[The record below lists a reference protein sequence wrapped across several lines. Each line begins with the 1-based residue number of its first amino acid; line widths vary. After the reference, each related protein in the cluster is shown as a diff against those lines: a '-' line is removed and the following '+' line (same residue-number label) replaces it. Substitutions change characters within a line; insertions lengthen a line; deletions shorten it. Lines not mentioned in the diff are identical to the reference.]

1 MDPERARLYPFLPG
15 VGAGLPVARTEGS
28 FLVLP
33 DGRRILDAAGGAVVA
48 SIGHGRKE
56 VAEVA
61 ARVLAEMSYVV
72 PPFVTEHRVRLV
84 ERLRE
89 HWLPLGISRCVFA
102 SGGSEAIDLSL
113 RVARQHFVSK
123 GEPAR
128 WKVIGRELSYHGTTL
143 SGLDV
148 GGHVKRRKGM
158 EPWLHELPKAP
169 ACYPLR
175 CGMCRG
181 AGRCT
186 LACADALEDAIR
198 RAGPETVAAFVFE
211 PVGGSTAGALT
222 APPEYTARVGEI
234 CRRHGILTIADE
246 VMSGFGRTGARFA
259 VDHDGFVPDLLVG
272 GKGLAAGYAPIVGV
286 FAREEIAAPIAA
298 RGDEVMFYTYAAH
311 PAACAVAERVLEI
324 VEREGLVE
332 RCARMGQTLR
342 ERLTGALGGHPNV
355 GEIRGRGL
363 LQAVELVRDRAT
375 LEPFAPAD
383 RITATVVAAGL
394 ANGVFF
400 YPAGAGAAQDANVL
414 GPPFTVS
421 EAELDLLVTALVKS
435 IDGAVAHAAARG
447 VSHA

>member
-1 MDPERARLYPFLPG
+1 
-15 VGAGLPVARTEGS
+15 
-28 FLVLP
+28 
-33 DGRRILDAAGGAVVA
+33 VVA
-48 SIGHGRKE
+48 SIGHGRQE

-61 ARVLAEMSYVV
+61 ARALAQTTFVV
-72 PPFVTEHRVRLV
+72 PPFATEERVRLV
-84 ERLRE
+84 ERLRAS
-89 HWLPLGISRCVFA
+89 WLPAGITRCVFA
-102 SGGSEAIDLSL
+102 SGGSEAIDLAV
-113 RVARQHFVSK
+113 RIARQHFVSK
-123 GEPAR
+123 GEPSR

-148 GGHVKRRKGM
+148 GGHPKRRKGM

-175 CGMCRG
+175 CALCRG
-181 AGRCT
+181 AGGCT

-198 RAGPETVAAFVFE
+198 RAGPEAVAAFVFE

-222 APPEYTARVGEI
+222 SAPGYLERAGEI

-259 VDHDGFVPDLLVG
+259 VDHDAFVPDLLVG

-286 FAREEIAAPIAA
+286 FAREEVAAPIAA

-311 PAACAVAERVLEI
+311 PAACAVADRVLEI
-324 VEREGLVE
+324 VEREELVA
-332 RCARMGQTLR
+332 RCARMGERLR
-342 ERLTGALGGHPNV
+342 ERLVAALGAHPHV
-355 GEIRGRGL
+355 AEIRGRGL

-375 LEPFAPAD
+375 LAPFAVED

-400 YPAGAGAAQDANVL
+400 YPAGAGAAQDAIVL

-435 IDGAVAHAAARG
+435 IDGAVSHAAARRG
-447 VSHA
+447 